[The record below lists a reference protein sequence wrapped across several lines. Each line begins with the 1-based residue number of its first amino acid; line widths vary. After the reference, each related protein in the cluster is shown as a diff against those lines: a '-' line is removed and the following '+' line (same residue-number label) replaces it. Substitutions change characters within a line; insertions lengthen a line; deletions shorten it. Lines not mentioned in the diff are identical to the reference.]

1 MGSDN
6 SDKTPSGK
14 AFIFDD
20 DRLFRTIVES
30 VPSAVFVF
38 QGDKMCYAN
47 ASTLSLTGY
56 SEQELLRMTFW
67 EIIHE
72 DFQAL
77 VRQRGRDRQV
87 GAGVPD
93 HYEAKIIH
101 KGGDIRWV
109 NFRVSTI
116 ELDGKPAVLGMAID
130 ITERKRAEESL
141 RDSRARLAEAQ
152 RIGQMGNWEF
162 DVILNTGLYSD
173 ETYRIFGVAADYGK
187 SFKSFFRLV
196 HPDDRWLV
204 KQANH
209 KAFESGGFSNVQYR
223 IIRPD
228 GSVRFVQASGE
239 GHSDESGRPCR
250 IFGTIQDIT
259 GRTQSEL
266 LIKQTAEIVQ
276 MVATGQPASN
286 IYDAIALMYEARH
299 PGMRCSMLALK
310 GNKLMHGGAPS
321 LPEAYCNAVNGLQN
335 GPNIGSCGTSTYTG
349 KRVLVEDIATDPKWA
364 ALKGVALP
372 HGLRSCWSEPIKSA
386 AGEVLGAFGM
396 YYNHPALPD
405 EQELID
411 LASAARLACI
421 VMERERR
428 EAQVRKLSNAV
439 THAGGSIMIT
449 SRAGIIEYVN
459 PAFTKITGYDAE
471 EAVGQSPRILNSG
484 NQNAAFYERM
494 WQTITRGD
502 IWHGKVIDKRKDGSF
517 FPAMLTI
524 APIADDQGVITHFV
538 GSHADI
544 SELEDM
550 QAQFHQAQKME
561 AIGTLVG
568 GIAHDFN
575 NLLAAMTG
583 NLYLAKLQVQGQP
596 DVVEKLDNVEQLSI
610 RAADMIQQ
618 LLTFARKDRVSMKAL
633 PFTPFIKETLKFLE
647 TSVPENIV
655 MRQDICSEDLLLNG
669 DGTQLHQVLMNLMNN
684 ARDAVEHVHD
694 PRITTRLAVFH
705 ADDGWLE
712 HHADFTPGYYAHLS
726 IEDNGCG
733 IPEQQ
738 LEHLFEPFFTT
749 KEVGKGTGL
758 GLAMVFG
765 AIKTHHGFVDV
776 ESVPGEGSSFHI
788 YIPLLEQKNSVAP
801 SLRQLEIADGHGE
814 MILLADDEIHILE
827 TGKEVLEALGY
838 QVLTASNGQ
847 QAVEIFEAH
856 SEAID
861 LCLFD
866 IVMPILGGDEAAKQV
881 RLIKPDA
888 KIMFATGYD
897 KSLQSGMAQ
906 ETVLSKP
913 FSIIEMS
920 QLIRQQLSG

>member
-6 SDKTPSGK
+6 SDKTVSGK
-14 AFIFDD
+14 ALTLDD

-38 QGDKMCYAN
+38 QSDKMCYVN

-72 DFQAL
+72 DFQDL

-109 NFRVSTI
+109 NFRVSMI

-130 ITERKRAEESL
+130 ITERK
-141 RDSRARLAEAQ
+141 Q
-152 RIGQMGNWEF
+152 
-162 DVILNTGLYSD
+162 V
-173 ETYRIFGVAADYGK
+173 
-187 SFKSFFRLV
+187 
-196 HPDDRWLV
+196 
-204 KQANH
+204 
-209 KAFESGGFSNVQYR
+209 
-223 IIRPD
+223 
-228 GSVRFVQASGE
+228 
-239 GHSDESGRPCR
+239 
-250 IFGTIQDIT
+250 
-259 GRTQSEL
+259 EL

-276 MVATGQPASN
+276 MVATGQPASS
-286 IYDAIALMYEARH
+286 IYDAIALMHEARH
-299 PGMRCSMLALK
+299 PGMRCSMLELK
-310 GNKLMHGGAPS
+310 GDKLMHAGAPS
-321 LPEAYCNAVNGLQN
+321 LPDAYCNAVHGLQN

-364 ALKGVALP
+364 ALKSVALP

-405 EQELID
+405 EQELTD
-411 LASAARLACI
+411 LASAARLACL

-428 EAQVRKLSNAV
+428 EAQVGKLSDAI
-439 THAGGSIMIT
+439 TFAGSSIMIT
-449 SRAGIIEYVN
+449 NRAGIIEYVN
-459 PAFTKITGYDAE
+459 PAFTKITDYSAE
-471 EAVGQSPRILNSG
+471 EAVGQTPRILNSG

-494 WQTITRGD
+494 WQTITCGD

-517 FPAMLTI
+517 FPSMLTI
-524 APIADDQGVITHFV
+524 APITDNQGVITHFV
-538 GSHADI
+538 GSHTDI

-550 QAQFHQAQKME
+550 QEQFHQAQKME

-583 NLYLAKLQVQGQP
+583 NLYLAKLQVEQQP
-596 DVVEKLDNVEQLSI
+596 DVVQKLGNIEQLSF

-647 TSVPENIV
+647 TTVPENIV
-655 MRQDICSEDLLLNG
+655 MRQDICDEDLLLNG
-669 DGTQLHQVLMNLMNN
+669 DGTQLHQVLMNLISN

-694 PRITTRLAVFH
+694 PHITTRLAVFH

-726 IEDNGCG
+726 VEDNGCG

-776 ESVPGEGSSFHI
+776 ESIPGEGSSFHI
-788 YIPLLEQKNSVAP
+788 YIPLLEQKNSDSP

-897 KSLQSGMAQ
+897 KNLQSGMAQ
-906 ETVLSKP
+906 EIVLSKP

-920 QLIRQQLSG
+920 QLIRQQMDG